1 MDLTTITA
9 ADFKA
14 QFPRDFPYAPSANAD
29 VNKYILDSDIVRAFG
44 EAQMTF
50 NQSLIPGGTDANI
63 KLAYLYL
70 TAHYLCIDIK
80 NAQQG
85 INSAG
90 SLLVN
95 SRSVGSVSES
105 YSIPERYLKNP
116 NIGYL
121 ATTGYGNKY
130 LSFVLP
136 ALVGNM
142 VGLFRQTN
150 P

>member
-9 ADFKA
+9 ANFKT
-14 QFPRDFPYAPSANAD
+14 QFPRDFPYAPSPNAD
-29 VNKYILDSDIVRAFG
+29 VNKYILDSDIERAFA

-50 NQSLIPGGTDANI
+50 NQALIPGGSNAAI
-63 KLAYLYL
+63 QLAYLYL

-85 INSAG
+85 INSTG
-90 SLLVN
+90 NLLVN
-95 SRSVGSVSES
+95 SRAVGSVSES
-105 YSIPERYLKNP
+105 YQIPQRYLTNP
-116 NIGYL
+116 QIGYL

-130 LSFVLP
+130 LSFILP
-136 ALVGNM
+136 ALVGNV